1 MKFGKFVGLVGR
13 RRPGAENELPVVA
26 AEPKPGWFSTQEAA
40 RVLRMKPRSVR
51 VVLHRA
57 GVQFEW
63 VLRDGVCPCLYWEHT
78 GVLAYLRRRDKSGDL
93 LECVPDEWMLA
104 DEAQERLQ
112 VARSWLV
119 RMAHRGGLT
128 EWFVRLK
135 RVNGLRRVCLYRRRE
150 VELLAKRR
158 AAALRARLMRMGRS
172 SCVIAF
178 AHAAIALVLVVNA
191 ACGAGWRH
199 GIIP

>member
-1 MKFGKFVGLVGR
+1 MKFGKFICLVGR
-13 RRPGAENELPVVA
+13 RRPGAEGELPVVA
-26 AEPKPGWFSTQEAA
+26 AEPKPGWFSTREAA

-51 VVLHRA
+51 IVLHRA

-63 VLRDGVCPCLYWEHT
+63 VSRDGVCPCLYWEHT
-78 GVLAYLRRRDKSGDL
+78 GVLDYLRRRDKSGDL

-150 VELLAKRR
+150 VELLAKRGQR
-158 AAALRARLMRMGRS
+158 R
-172 SCVIAF
+172 CVRG
-178 AHAAIALVLVVNA
+178 
-191 ACGAGWRH
+191 CC
-199 GIIP
+199 